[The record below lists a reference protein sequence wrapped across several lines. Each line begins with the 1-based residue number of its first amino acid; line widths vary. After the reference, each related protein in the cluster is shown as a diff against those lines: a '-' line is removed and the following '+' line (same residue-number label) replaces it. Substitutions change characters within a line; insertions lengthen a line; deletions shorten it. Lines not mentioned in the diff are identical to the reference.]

1 MDLKKKHESQVQLL
15 KQKQSSDEA
24 AKRLQDEIQ
33 SIKAQKVLV
42 FWFSM
47 IFFTPIVLLF
57 IILFFGMMQ
66 LTVSDFAGPIA
77 A

>member
-15 KQKQSSDEA
+15 KQKQRSDEA